1 MGSPTLPP
9 PGAVKPSDPPHLTTS
24 ATNNRIS
31 FPFSFRLPFQ
41 SEASATSLVESTAEG
56 RAIQVDDSTAEHRTS
71 ALRQINHNYPSKHRY
86 AKSTGAQNST
96 YSEPVI
102 VRSYYQAPLPPSRST
117 SIGGGGIV
125 VHAVSAMTS
134 RAGSVATGTKAAR
147 PRKNSSKDGS
157 MLGFMAKV
165 RGRTSSSQNCAH
177 QEAKLPPVDAFT
189 FQSFLDKM
197 EEDGQ
202 ATDINA
208 DLDRIAEICAR
219 SRYSLS
225 NQYEV
230 HHAPH
235 GSGAEFLATARQRQ
249 SQGPTLQ
256 VITSD
261 DEGNI
266 KRSRRIR
273 GIKRN
278 SQAMGTLETIM
289 STSRSSDEDKSTK
302 RSAAELAEEV
312 RGKAARKRSDSA
324 SITQQSQPATP
335 DRHASADEFY
345 GNDHSPSGRRS
356 STTLALLDSGKP
368 VPQSESGRCNAVLVG
383 EPATPQPSTS
393 VLEITTSP
401 SKRPAQREAP
411 LTGLPRSDVFKDLLF
426 QQTAQADGHAPISG
440 TASTGLLSSL
450 TGWIPWTASETD
462 GLGKAEVSLRGLLKS
477 SESKNK
483 LAEQDNS

>member
-9 PGAVKPSDPPHLTTS
+9 PGAVKPSDPPHSATS
-24 ATNNRIS
+24 VTNNRIS

-134 RAGSVATGTKAAR
+134 RAGSVATGTKAPR
-147 PRKNSSKDGS
+147 PRKTSPKHGS
-157 MLGFMAKV
+157 VLGFMAKV
-165 RGRTSSSQNCAH
+165 RGKTMSSHNSTH

-189 FQSFLDKM
+189 FRSFLDKM
-197 EEDGQ
+197 EEEGQ

-256 VITSD
+256 VITSE
-261 DEGNI
+261 DEG
-266 KRSRRIR
+266 
-273 GIKRN
+273 
-278 SQAMGTLETIM
+278 
-289 STSRSSDEDKSTK
+289 
-302 RSAAELAEEV
+302 
-312 RGKAARKRSDSA
+312 
-324 SITQQSQPATP
+324 
-335 DRHASADEFY
+335 
-345 GNDHSPSGRRS
+345 
-356 STTLALLDSGKP
+356 
-368 VPQSESGRCNAVLVG
+368 
-383 EPATPQPSTS
+383 
-393 VLEITTSP
+393 
-401 SKRPAQREAP
+401 
-411 LTGLPRSDVFKDLLF
+411 
-426 QQTAQADGHAPISG
+426 
-440 TASTGLLSSL
+440 
-450 TGWIPWTASETD
+450 
-462 GLGKAEVSLRGLLKS
+462 
-477 SESKNK
+477 
-483 LAEQDNS
+483 